1 MQAGTIFLLSTYL
14 GDDAREDSLSMWELS
29 LVQDL
34 RMYFTEN
41 EKSARRFLRKAGYK
55 GSLDEIILHRFDK
68 DTKIE
73 DQHELLSHVK
83 KGNHVGLISDAGAP
97 ALADPGANLLALAHE
112 QGISIIP
119 VPGPSAIMLSII
131 SSGLNG
137 QQFTFHGYLPID
149 KIARRTRLREIEQV
163 SFQTGYAQ
171 FFIETPYRNAAIID
185 DCLNSLNAH
194 TKLCIAANLTVPDG
208 WVKTKSIEKWKLQK
222 PEIQKI
228 PAVFGILKT
237 SK

>member
-1 MQAGTIFLLSTYL
+1 MQVGSIFLLSTYL

-68 DTKIE
+68 DTRIDE
-73 DQHELLSHVK
+73 QLELLSLVK
-83 KGNHVGLISDAGAP
+83 KGNHVGLISEAGAP
-97 ALADPGANLLALAHE
+97 ALAANLLALAHE
-112 QGISIIP
+112 QGISVIP
-119 VPGPSAIMLSII
+119 IPGPSAIMLSII

-149 KIARRTRLREIEQV
+149 KVARSRKLREIEQI

-171 FFIETPYRNAAIID
+171 FFIETPYRNAAMID
-185 DCLNSLNAH
+185 ECINTLNPQ

-208 WVKTKSIEKWKLQK
+208 WVKTKTMEKWKVQK

-228 PAVFGILKT
+228 PAVFGLLK
-237 SK
+237 SA